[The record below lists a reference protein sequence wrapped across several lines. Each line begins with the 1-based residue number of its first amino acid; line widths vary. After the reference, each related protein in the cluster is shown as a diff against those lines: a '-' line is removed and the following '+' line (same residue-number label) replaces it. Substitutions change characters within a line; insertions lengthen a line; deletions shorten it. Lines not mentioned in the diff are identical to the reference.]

1 MLKQHQEKFGY
12 HNKGFTAIE
21 FILYIGIISFIL
33 LLTIAIFYAI
43 IFYTGEYYDKTLL
56 RSDTFKIL
64 QKIYYNN
71 TYCSSTE
78 ISGNSIKF
86 IFNDGSYERMF
97 ASGTTLY
104 IENPNGSD
112 RFLSDKLYLTSF
124 NVSTSGNFIN
134 IYMKL
139 ENKRRTQFYSLT
151 STIYRWSF

>member
-1 MLKQHQEKFGY
+1 MRHQEKFGY

-21 FILYIGIISFIL
+21 FVLYIGIISFVL

-56 RSDTFKIL
+56 RNETFKIL

-78 ISGNSIKF
+78 ISGDSIKF
-86 IFNDGSYERMF
+86 IFSDGSYEKLF
-97 ASGTTLY
+97 ATNTTLY
-104 IENPNGSD
+104 IENQNGSST
-112 RFLSDKLYLTSF
+112 FLSDKLDLTSF

-134 IYMKL
+134 IFMKL
-139 ENKRRTQFYSLT
+139 ENKRRTQDYSLT